1 MYIILSTICCSIDIG
16 RNFMRRFMSHEE
28 FLKHIDYLS
37 KNLGEFIKE
46 NNLKVDY
53 IIPILRSGAV
63 PAVYIS
69 NRLNIV
75 KFAPY
80 QVKHI
85 KYKNEKETIEI
96 LFNPIKSLN
105 IQKEDPTFLIVEGT
119 HSTGASVELCIDEI
133 LKEFPKGKL
142 LYVCISK
149 IYGSKSFTDKV
160 IYEKAASFY
169 NVNMPKDEC
178 KKLNIYNCD
187 VIYPWE
193 TLEGELTH
201 PDDFEENIFF

>member
-1 MYIILSTICCSIDIG
+1 
-16 RNFMRRFMSHEE
+16 MRRFMSHEE
-28 FLKHIDYLS
+28 FLSHIEFLS
-37 KNLGEFIKE
+37 KDLEKFINE
-46 NNLKVDY
+46 NNLKIDY
-53 IIPILRSGAV
+53 IVPVLRSGAV

-69 NRLNIV
+69 NRLNVV

-96 LFNPIKSLN
+96 IFNPLN
-105 IQKEDPTFLIVEGT
+105 NLHIQKESPTFLIVEGT
-119 HSTGASVELCIDEI
+119 HSTGKSVELCIDNI
-133 LKEFPKGKL
+133 LTNFPNAKL

-149 IYGSKSFTDKV
+149 IYGSKSFTNKV

-169 NVNMPKDEC
+169 NVEMSEEDC

-187 VIYPWE
+187 VVYPWE
-193 TLEGELTH
+193 TLEGELNH
-201 PDDFEENIFF
+201 PDDLEENIFF